1 MRLENQVALVS
12 GGGRGLGRATAL
24 VFAAEGADIAVV
36 ARTKKEIETVAK
48 EVHKLGRRALAIKAD
63 VTKPHDVQNAVEKT
77 IDAYGKIDILV
88 NSQGDWL
95 IKPTLKT
102 TEEDWDHIMDTNLKS
117 VYLTCKAVLPYM
129 ITQKNGHIF
138 NIGSASG
145 LWYPG
150 GGIITIYKASK
161 MGLTGF
167 SKALAE
173 EQAPN
178 GISVHLIAPHPMD
191 TPMRWD
197 STPTADKPALIRPE
211 VVADLMATIA
221 SHPELRISEAI
232 VPEIN
237 LPYTS
242 SYKKS

>member
-1 MRLENQVALVS
+1 MRLENKVALII
-12 GGGRGLGRATAL
+12 GGGRGLGKATSL
-24 VFAAEGADIAVV
+24 LFATEGANIAVV
-36 ARTKKEIETVAK
+36 ARTKKEIEAVAK
-48 EVHKLGRRALAIKAD
+48 KVEKLGRQAIAIKAD
-63 VTKPHDVQNAVEKT
+63 ATKLKEVQVAVNKT
-77 IDAYGKIDILV
+77 IETYGKIDILV
-88 NSQGDWL
+88 NSHGDWL
-95 IKPTLKT
+95 IKPTLQT
-102 TEEDWDHIMDTNLKS
+102 TEEDWNHIIDTNLKS
-117 VYLTCKAVLPYM
+117 VYLTCRTVLPHM
-129 ITQKNGHIF
+129 IAQKSGHIF

-178 GISVHLIAPHPMD
+178 GIGVHLIAPHPMD
-191 TPMRWD
+191 TPMRWE
-197 STPTADKPALIRPE
+197 STPSADKPALIRPE